1 MTSGAQPLLTA
12 FTPAPHN
19 DKWCATIVNT
29 AFTSAPHND
38 KEGVGCVY
46 THLKL
51 FSLAHLEKRRM
62 FIKRGQE
69 GKRTGILFNKKLN
82 DI

>member
-1 MTSGAQPLLTA
+1 MTSGAQPLL
-12 FTPAPHN
+12 
-19 DKWCATIVNT
+19 T

-69 GKRTGILFNKKLN
+69 GKRTGILFNKKIN